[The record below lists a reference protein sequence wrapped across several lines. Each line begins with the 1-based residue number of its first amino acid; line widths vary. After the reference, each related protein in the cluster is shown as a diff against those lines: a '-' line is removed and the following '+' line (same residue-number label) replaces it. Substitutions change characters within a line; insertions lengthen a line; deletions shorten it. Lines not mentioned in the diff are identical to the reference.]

1 MTTKDILE
9 EHFTKDTVEEKY
21 TSNKKW
27 LGVSSGDDKKLI
39 IEKDI
44 ERNTMIIYWKDNRGF
59 ETTIFEGKLL
69 HTNDEI
75 STLLGWLEINKSL
88 KWNK

>member
-1 MTTKDILE
+1 MKVFE
-9 EHFTKDTVEEKY
+9 QHFEKDTFDTIY
-21 TSNKKW
+21 TSKKKW

-39 IEKDI
+39 IEQDYQR
-44 ERNTMIIYWKDNRGF
+44 ETMIIYWKDNRGF

-75 STLLGWLEINKSL
+75 STLLGWLEINKFL
-88 KWNK
+88 KWKE